1 MQILIV
7 DDDHKNRKLLKT
19 MVADLGE
26 CTTVENGPDAISTF
40 EKGWQDWRPFD
51 VILLDIVMPEMD
63 GKQVLLK
70 IRDIESEKKIAQ
82 RHRVKIIMVTALSD
96 KDTVMTC
103 LQEGCDDYI
112 LKPLDKHTIIS
123 KIKCLVNN
131 RSET

>member
-1 MQILIV
+1 
-7 DDDHKNRKLLKT
+7 

-26 CTTVENGPDAISTF
+26 CTTVENGPDAIATF

-51 VILLDIVMPEMD
+51 VILLDILMPDMD

-70 IRDIESEKKIAQ
+70 IREIEGEKKIAQ
-82 RHRVKIIMVTALSD
+82 RQRVKIIMVTGLAD

-112 LKPLDKHTIIS
+112 LKPLDKQTIIS
-123 KIKCLVNN
+123 KIKSLINH
-131 RSET
+131 RSEI